1 MKRNASV
8 LVIFLTV
15 FIDLIGFGIVLP
27 MLSLYS
33 KEYGASGLLAGC
45 IVASYSLMQFIFA
58 PIWGRLSDRIGR
70 RPILLISTAGACVSY
85 IVFAFACGAQSIWL
99 LLASRIAAGICGAN
113 LSVASA
119 YIADISPPEIRSKRM
134 GLIGMAFGL
143 GFIFGPVLGALSA
156 GWFGATGP
164 GWTAATIC
172 GLNLILAYFILGE
185 SRKPESD
192 PAPPAPRIQ
201 QVTRMLRRPQLGYL
215 IGVFFLATFCFTCFE
230 STFALMFAGTKT
242 QPGNFSYTKKV
253 SIDSGNAT
261 MIPINWIVKSGSDVM
276 KGDKLAD
283 YGNAQNRKELKAP
296 ASGRATLRD
305 TTSVISV
312 SENLGSINTTKNAA
326 YWLMAFCGIIGAII
340 QGGCIGPL
348 VNWLGEKWLIVL
360 GLAFVGISLALLPF
374 CTEER
379 GLMFLMGCL
388 ALFAVSS
395 SVYRAPTFGLIS
407 LNASSA
413 EQGEVMGV
421 TQSVGSLAR
430 IIGPILAL
438 SLMDFHLELPYLI
451 CAFIAIIASILA
463 VLLIVSPSKE
473 SMMQAEP
480 VSVSSEDGESPA
492 ETPVRINL
500 RGSNDKSTEPDAKG
514 PTRINLR
521 TSETPEEDDP
531 VSP

>member
-1 MKRNASV
+1 MRRTSL

-192 PAPPAPRIQ
+192 PAPPSPRIQ

-230 STFALMFAGTKT
+230 STFALMFAGTKG
-242 QPGNFSYTKKV
+242 QPGNFSYTKTLSV
-253 SIDSGNAT
+253 DSGNGT
-261 MIPINWIVKSGSDVM
+261 LIPIDWIVKSGAEVK

-283 YGNAQNRKELKAP
+283 YGNAPNRKELIAP
-296 ASGRATLRD
+296 ASGRAALKN
-305 TTSVISV
+305 TTSVV
-312 SENLGSINTTKNAA
+312 SDTGHVGTINTTKNVA
-326 YWLMAFCGIIGAII
+326 YWLMAFCGIIGAVI

-348 VNWLGEKWLIVL
+348 VKWFGEKWLIVM
-360 GLAFVGISLALLPF
+360 GLALVGVSLSLLPF
-374 CTEER
+374 CTEQR
-379 GLMFLMGCL
+379 GLLFIMVCL
-388 ALFAVSS
+388 ALFALSS
-395 SVYRAPTFGLIS
+395 GVYRAPTFGLIS
-407 LNASSA
+407 LNASSS

-430 IIGPILAL
+430 IIGPIMAL
-438 SLMDFHLELPYLI
+438 SLMKFYLLWMV
-451 CAFIAIIASILA
+451 CL
-463 VLLIVSPSKE
+463 
-473 SMMQAEP
+473 
-480 VSVSSEDGESPA
+480 
-492 ETPVRINL
+492 
-500 RGSNDKSTEPDAKG
+500 DKT
-514 PTRINLR
+514 L
-521 TSETPEEDDP
+521 
-531 VSP
+531 

>member
-1 MKRNASV
+1 MTRKSSL

-27 MLSLYS
+27 MLALYS
-33 KEYGASGLLAGC
+33 KDYGASGLIAGC

-58 PIWGRLSDRIGR
+58 PMWGRWSDRIGR
-70 RPILLISTAGACVSY
+70 RPILLISTAGACISY

-119 YIADISPPEIRSKRM
+119 YIADISPPKDRSKRM

-172 GLNLILAYFILGE
+172 GLNFILAFFILGE

-201 QVTRMLRRPQLGYL
+201 QISRILKRPQLGCL

-230 STFALMFAGTKT
+230 STFALMFAGTKKQT
-242 QPGNFSYTKKV
+242 GNFLYTQAV
-253 SIDSGNAT
+253 SIDSKGET
-261 MIPINWIVKSGSDVM
+261 LGPIDWIVKNGADVK
-276 KGDKLAD
+276 KGDKLAH
-283 YGNAQNRKELKAP
+283 YGNAPNRKDLIAA
-296 ASGRATLRD
+296 ASGWVSVKNATF
-305 TTSVISV
+305 VISD
-312 SENLGSINTTKNAA
+312 SEHVGTINTTKNVA
-326 YWLMAFCGIIGAII
+326 YWLMAFCGVIGAVI

-348 VNWLGEKWLIVL
+348 VKWFGEKWLIVM
-360 GLAFVGISLALLPF
+360 GLAFVGVSLSLLPF
-374 CTEER
+374 CTEQR
-379 GLMFLMGCL
+379 GLVFMMSAL

-438 SLMDFHLELPYLI
+438 SLMDHQMKLPYLI
-451 CAFIAIIASILA
+451 CAFIAIVASILA
-463 VLLIVSPSKE
+463 VFLIVSPSKE
-473 SMMQAEP
+473 DAKQ
-480 VSVSSEDGESPA
+480 V
-492 ETPVRINL
+492 
-500 RGSNDKSTEPDAKG
+500 GSNPKVLTNNNRQPG
-514 PTRINLR
+514 R
-521 TSETPEEDDP
+521 TSEEN
-531 VSP
+531 SSAQS